1 MAAITPMVPDAIKR
15 LPQQP
20 SVAFSYDCPGVG
32 PFSVVIRREGEQL
45 WVSID
50 PGTAAAAAAAPPPP
64 PPPPPAPAPPKAEP
78 ELVIETTSVS
88 ATVAA
93 NAAT

>member
-1 MAAITPMVPDAIKR
+1 MPMVPDAIKR

-20 SVAFSYDCPGVG
+20 SVAFNYDCAGVG

-50 PGTAAAAAAAPPPP
+50 PGTAAAAGRGSRLPRLLLRHRLPHHRRPNR
-64 PPPPPAPAPPKAEP
+64 K
-78 ELVIETTSVS
+78 V
-88 ATVAA
+88 
-93 NAAT
+93 